1 MEQVWKELSRLVAEH
16 PVAQAIGMA
25 ALVVTCL
32 SYMARETR
40 GIALR
45 QGAANCL
52 WTAHLLMLG
61 AWTGGLMTLL
71 GAGRDAVYSQR
82 GIRGWASAR
91 GWPWAFG
98 VLCVGA
104 AVWAGIAQEEGPKL
118 LLSCGAQCLSCHAL
132 WTANVARARLLLVL
146 SCALWLA
153 YDALS
158 GSIPGVL
165 CEAGSLLSLLVV
177 LTKRRKSSPCPMS
190 LA

>member
-1 MEQVWKELSRLVAEH
+1 MSRLVAEH
-16 PVAQAIGMA
+16 PIAQANGLA
-25 ALVVTCL
+25 ALVVTCW
-32 SYMARETR
+32 SYLARETR

-98 VLCVGA
+98 LLCVGA
-104 AVWAGIAQEEGPKL
+104 AAWAGIVQGEGPKL

-158 GSIPGVL
+158 GSLPGVL

-177 LTKRRKSSPCPMS
+177 LSKRRVRQ
-190 LA
+190 LF